1 VQVIEDLFEPV
12 LKDAR
17 AWAEDDCRQSSSVT
31 MDDALHVYKI
41 LLLDASSV
49 KEAGLAPQA
58 LKSGF
63 RGLAKS
69 LHPDKNRH
77 PLSKEA
83 F

>member
-1 VQVIEDLFEPV
+1 
-12 LKDAR
+12 
-17 AWAEDDCRQSSSVT
+17 

-41 LLLDASSV
+41 LLLDSSSV